1 MRFMTGG
8 SRTWCNHGL
17 SAVLAVAAIVAGP
30 APGIGRSA
38 GRAVAA
44 ETAGVAVLADEAV
57 AKHAAGWEQH
67 IRRFEDAERQSPT
80 PAGAV
85 LFLGSSNIAL
95 WRNLAE
101 DFPGHT
107 VVNRGFGGCHL
118 ADIAFFAERLVGPVQ
133 PATIVVSAGANDIHS
148 GRTPEQVRDSFVVLA
163 TTARSLLPDV
173 RIIYL
178 GIATT
183 TARLSER
190 PAQMRAFALI
200 SAFVAEQANMEVI
213 DLADVYCRPDGTIDP
228 ECLIDDK
235 LHPSRKGN
243 LRRAAII
250 RERLEAAPAR

>member
-1 MRFMTGG
+1 M
-8 SRTWCNHGL
+8 
-17 SAVLAVAAIVAGP
+17 
-30 APGIGRSA
+30 
-38 GRAVAA
+38 AA

-118 ADIAFFAERLVGPVQ
+118 ADIAFFAERLVGPVH